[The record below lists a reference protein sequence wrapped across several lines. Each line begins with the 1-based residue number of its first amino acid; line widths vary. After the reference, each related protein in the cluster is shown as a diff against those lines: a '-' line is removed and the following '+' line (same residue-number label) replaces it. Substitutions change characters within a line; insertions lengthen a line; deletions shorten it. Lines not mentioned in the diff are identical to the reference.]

1 VIPSSGVRT
10 DFIGCH
16 YITYNSDRFPVG
28 SDEIRLSGWWTWVY
42 ANLGPRWSHYLV
54 CKFQELLTFLYPR
67 FWPRSYSQV
76 TLVATTRLT
85 LDWFPSVYLP
95 PVLVEF
101 YFKLSSNKHACIIQN
116 YITLLLTIIF
126 VKETDSFNFC
136 RDLLKWMIR
145 NISQSIV
152 GFPAVRHP
160 RLFDFLRRKISV

>member
-101 YFKLSSNKHACIIQN
+101 YFKLSSNKHACTKLYNIAINDYFCERNRFFQFLSRSVKVN
-116 YITLLLTIIF
+116 DKKYLT
-126 VKETDSFNFC
+126 VNRRLPRGPSSST
-136 RDLLKWMIR
+136 
-145 NISQSIV
+145 
-152 GFPAVRHP
+152 VR
-160 RLFDFLRRKISV
+160 FS